1 MTVLRRFYRQSVVRE
16 CPVRYNG
23 AIKELVAHKED
34 KTMYELNKTAFGSFL
49 AQLRREKGMTQKEL
63 AACLYVSDKAVSK
76 WERGL
81 SVPDISLLVPLAE
94 QLNVTVAELLQG
106 CRVEEEQRFTREET
120 EELIRKALTFSAEP
134 PERRQ
139 ARTQKFLPLYGV
151 SVVLGLV
158 ETAVVWAVGLAGT
171 EGAMML
177 LIINVIFGIVYGA
190 YTLFWMPETLPR
202 YYDENHVCNFAQ
214 GAFHMHIPGVYY
226 NNRNWLH
233 VLKAMRVWCVVS
245 MLLTPLC
252 TAAAVVFEQAT
263 GWQVWGAVL
272 IGYIASLF
280 GAIVIQAKK
289 YQ

>member
-1 MTVLRRFYRQSVVRE
+1 
-16 CPVRYNG
+16 
-23 AIKELVAHKED
+23 
-34 KTMYELNKTAFGSFL
+34 MYELNKIVFGSFL

-76 WERGL
+76 WER
-81 SVPDISLLVPLAE
+81 
-94 QLNVTVAELLQG
+94 
-106 CRVEEEQRFTREET
+106 
-120 EELIRKALTFSAEP
+120 
-134 PERRQ
+134 RQ

-158 ETAVVWAVGLAGT
+158 ETAAVWAVGLAGT

-280 GAIVIQAKK
+280 GAIVIPAKK

>member
-1 MTVLRRFYRQSVVRE
+1 M
-16 CPVRYNG
+16 
-23 AIKELVAHKED
+23 
-34 KTMYELNKTAFGSFL
+34 
-49 AQLRREKGMTQKEL
+49 
-63 AACLYVSDKAVSK
+63 
-76 WERGL
+76 

-158 ETAVVWAVGLAGT
+158 ETAAVWAVGLAGT

-202 YYDENHVCNFAQ
+202 YYDENHVCNFAR
-214 GAFHMHIPGVYY
+214 ARSTCIF
-226 NNRNWLH
+226 
-233 VLKAMRVWCVVS
+233 RV
-245 MLLTPLC
+245 C
-252 TAAAVVFEQAT
+252 TTTTAT
-263 GWQVWGAVL
+263 GSMCSKQCGCGAW
-272 IGYIASLF
+272 
-280 GAIVIQAKK
+280 
-289 YQ
+289 

>member
-1 MTVLRRFYRQSVVRE
+1 M
-16 CPVRYNG
+16 
-23 AIKELVAHKED
+23 
-34 KTMYELNKTAFGSFL
+34 
-49 AQLRREKGMTQKEL
+49 
-63 AACLYVSDKAVSK
+63 
-76 WERGL
+76 

-151 SVVLGLV
+151 SV
-158 ETAVVWAVGLAGT
+158 GLAGS

-280 GAIVIQAKK
+280 GAIVIPAKK

>member
-1 MTVLRRFYRQSVVRE
+1 MADTANSLQRIFLTNHAAQRITGIGRINNDTALTEVPAVVLYEYPFNESIR
-16 CPVRYNG
+16 
-23 AIKELVAHKED
+23 
-34 KTMYELNKTAFGSFL
+34 TMLRLERLFTRL
-49 AQLRREKGMTQKEL
+49 A
-63 AACLYVSDKAVSK
+63 
-76 WERGL
+76 
-81 SVPDISLLVPLAE
+81 LLVPPAE

-120 EELIRKALTFSAEP
+120 EELIRKALIFSAEP

-158 ETAVVWAVGLAGT
+158 ETAAVWAVGLAGT

-263 GWQVWGAVL
+263 GWQVWRAVL

-280 GAIVIQAKK
+280 GAIVIPAKK

>member
-1 MTVLRRFYRQSVVRE
+1 
-16 CPVRYNG
+16 
-23 AIKELVAHKED
+23 
-34 KTMYELNKTAFGSFL
+34 MYELNKIAFGSFL

-106 CRVEEEQRFTREET
+106 CRVEDEQRFTREET
-120 EELIRKALTFSAEP
+120 EELIRKALIFSAEP

-158 ETAVVWAVGLAGT
+158 ETAAVWAVGLAGT
-171 EGAMML
+171 EGAMTL

-233 VLKAMRVWCVVS
+233 VIKAMRVWCVVS

-263 GWQVWGAVL
+263 GWQVWRAVL

-280 GAIVIQAKK
+280 GAIVIPAKK